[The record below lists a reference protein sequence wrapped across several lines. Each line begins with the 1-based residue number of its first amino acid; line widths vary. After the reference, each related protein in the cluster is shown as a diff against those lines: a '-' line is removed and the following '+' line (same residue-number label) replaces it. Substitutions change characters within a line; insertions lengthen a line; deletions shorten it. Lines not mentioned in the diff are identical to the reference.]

1 MKSQKTLCSEG
12 SGAGIQW
19 TEFDEATLMDL
30 LKRRKAAGFRKPSRD
45 VSKQRLQLG
54 EITPNPN
61 TVGASIVALVA
72 LKGQITRQELL
83 DDMAM
88 TEFPHRLAQPH
99 NKKWCQAYVAGALRQ
114 CFLEVVDAELSS
126 PSTVTDTRTQTPVW
140 AGVSHLNLA
149 QV

>member
-1 MKSQKTLCSEG
+1 MKIDKMRCSQG
-12 SGAGIQW
+12 SGLARHW

-45 VSKQRLQLG
+45 VSKQLLQLG

-61 TVGASIVALVA
+61 TVGAFIVALVA
-72 LKGQITRQELL
+72 LKGKITRQELL
-83 DDMAM
+83 DAMAE

-114 CFLEVVDAELSS
+114 CFLEIVDAEKSS
-126 PSTVTDTRTQTPVW
+126 PSTVTDTPAQTPVW